1 MTVITVEQIT
11 KTYGTHHVLNDISFS
26 LAAGNCIALIG
37 PNGAGKT
44 TMLRIITG
52 LLKPTSGQCHFHHAV
67 KDIRSIIGYL
77 PQHPVFHSWMTG
89 QEFLQYSA
97 KLTGVAPETA
107 IKRTTELL
115 KTVGID
121 DAKHKRIHTYSGGMK
136 QRLGIAQA
144 IIHRPSLL
152 VLDEPVSALDPIGR
166 REVLDLLETLKKELT
181 ILFSTHI
188 LSDADE
194 VSDDVI
200 LLDHG
205 RVVEADSMVN
215 LRKKYQTAKIEL
227 TFESDL
233 TYYKQQISK
242 LDSVINSKIVRNILH
257 VTVSN
262 IEQARTEILAT
273 AVTNNWPVT
282 HFAINR
288 TSLEDMFMK
297 AVHR

>member
-1 MTVITVEQIT
+1 
-11 KTYGTHHVLNDISFS
+11 
-26 LAAGNCIALIG
+26 
-37 PNGAGKT
+37 
-44 TMLRIITG
+44 
-52 LLKPTSGQCHFHHAV
+52 
-67 KDIRSIIGYL
+67 
-77 PQHPVFHSWMTG
+77 MTG
-89 QEFLQYSA
+89 EEFLQYSA
-97 KLTGVAPETA
+97 KVTGIATETDF
-107 IKRTTELL
+107 KRTTELL

-121 DAKHKRIHTYSGGMK
+121 DAKDKRIHNYSSGMQ
-136 QRLGIAQA
+136 QRLRIAQA
-144 IIHRPSLL
+144 IMHLPSLL
-152 VLDEPVSALDPIGR
+152 VLDESVSDLYTIGR

-194 VSDDVI
+194 VSDDLI

-205 RVVEADSMVN
+205 RVVEADSMIN

-242 LDSVINSKIVRNILH
+242 LDSVINSKIVRNLLH
-257 VTVSN
+257 ITVSN

-273 AVTNNWPVT
+273 AVTNNWPLT
-282 HFAINR
+282 NFAINR